1 MFVQEVSSLLI
12 VDKLFLT
19 DPGILSKL
27 FIAYDL
33 RVLTK
38 QYFLSNDTR
47 NNNDTSNDDDRSI
60 QKLMSPG
67 CYTGRIERRR
77 GAIMQQHR
85 VVIK

>member
-1 MFVQEVSSLLI
+1 MLI

-33 RVLTK
+33 RVLAK
-38 QYFLSNDTR
+38 QYFLS
-47 NNNDTSNDDDRSI
+47 NDTSNDDDRSI
-60 QKLMSPG
+60 QKLMSSS
-67 CYTGRIERRR
+67 CYTGRTERRR

-85 VVIK
+85 LIIK